1 MRNIVRFALL
11 VTALSA
17 VVGAGSEARA
27 EDSSTTYVEKKVD
40 QGQNITL
47 EDDPHTADTQQA
59 IGAQLTG
66 FHPPR
71 RFDLIRPRSSFVTE
85 MLKSVEA
92 L

>member
-1 MRNIVRFALL
+1 MRNIARFALL
-11 VTALSA
+11 VVSALVA
-17 VVGAGSEARA
+17 AGGEARA
-27 EDSSTTYVEKKVD
+27 QDSSTYVETRAAH
-40 QGQNITL
+40 GQSVVF
-47 EDDPHTADTQQA
+47 EDDPLTADTEQA

-71 RFDLIRPRSSFVTE
+71 RFELIRPRSSFVTE